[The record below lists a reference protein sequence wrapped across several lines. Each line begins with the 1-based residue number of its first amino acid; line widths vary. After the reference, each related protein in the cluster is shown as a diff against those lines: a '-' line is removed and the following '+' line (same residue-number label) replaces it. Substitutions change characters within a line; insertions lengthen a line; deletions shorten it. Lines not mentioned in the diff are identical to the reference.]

1 MPQTRSVITFSKREG
16 GMPMPHL
23 LDIQTAA
30 FETLLVPDDV
40 HGARQDVSL
49 ERVFR
54 DLFPITDVN
63 EKYKLEFL
71 GYALGEAK
79 YAVEECIER
88 DMTYAAPL
96 KAKLR
101 LDVYEEVEGQ
111 KRLKNAIEKEVYLG
125 ELPIMTP
132 LGTFVINGAERVVV
146 SQLHRS
152 PGVVFEEDTHPNGQ
166 RLFSARII
174 PFRGSWVEFTID
186 IHDVI
191 YVHIDKK
198 KKFPATAL
206 LRAFGHGNNAD
217 ILKLFFAT
225 KELNITGKL
234 EGRQEKREVIG
245 ALVAEDVPNPEDPR
259 GEPLAAVGDELTQER
274 LNEMR
279 HKGVK
284 TVTVFAGYTTLDVR
298 EEEQPTTTR
307 DRHNHVLAFDVAEPE
322 TGEVLAEAGDE
333 LTETLRK
340 KLIKAGVHKI
350 EVLLPHGRVGVAADQ
365 EHPGQGPDPQRGRGP
380 GADLR
385 PAPAGRRAQPG
396 DRAAAAP
403 EAVLQPQA
411 LRPGPGGP
419 LQDQPAAQAQDR
431 SEPHGPDRGR
441 LHRDH
446 PLPDR
451 PARRARVHRR
461 HRPSGQPPDPDRWAS

>member
-1 MPQTRSVITFSKREG
+1 MPKTRPHISFSKRER

-23 LDIQTAA
+23 LDIQTRA
-30 FETLLVPDDV
+30 FESLLVPDDV
-40 HGARQDVSL
+40 GGARQDVSL

-54 DLFPITDVN
+54 DLFPISDVN
-63 EKYKLEFL
+63 GKYTLDFVR
-71 GYALGEAK
+71 YALGEPK
-79 YAVEECIER
+79 YSVEECIER

-96 KAKLR
+96 KATLQ
-101 LDVYEEVEGQ
+101 LVVYEDVEGE
-111 KRLKNAIEKEVYLG
+111 KRPKNIIEKEVYLG

-166 RLFSARII
+166 RLYSARII

-206 LRAFGHGNNAD
+206 LRAFGYGNNAD
-217 ILKLFFAT
+217 ILRLFFAT

-245 ALVAEDVPNPEDPR
+245 ALVAEDVPNPEDLR
-259 GEPLAAVGDELTQER
+259 GEPLATVGDELTQER

-284 TVTVFAGYTTLDVR
+284 SVTVFAGYSTLDVR
-298 EEEQPTTTR
+298 EEEQPTSTR
-307 DRHNHVLAFDVAEPE
+307 DRQNHVLAFDAADPE
-322 TGEVLAEAGDE
+322 TGEVVAEGGAE
-333 LTETLRK
+333 LTDSLRK
-340 KLIKAGVHKI
+340 KLIKAGV
-350 EVLLPHGRVGVAADQ
+350 
-365 EHPGQGPDPQRGRGP
+365 
-380 GADLR
+380 
-385 PAPAGRRAQPG
+385 
-396 DRAAAAP
+396 
-403 EAVLQPQA
+403 
-411 LRPGPGGP
+411 
-419 LQDQPAAQAQDR
+419 
-431 SEPHGPDRGR
+431 
-441 LHRDH
+441 
-446 PLPDR
+446 
-451 PARRARVHRR
+451 
-461 HRPSGQPPDPDRWAS
+461 

>member
-1 MPQTRSVITFSKREG
+1 
-16 GMPMPHL
+16 
-23 LDIQTAA
+23 
-30 FETLLVPDDV
+30 
-40 HGARQDVSL
+40 
-49 ERVFR
+49 
-54 DLFPITDVN
+54 
-63 EKYKLEFL
+63 
-71 GYALGEAK
+71 
-79 YAVEECIER
+79 
-88 DMTYAAPL
+88 MTYAAPL

-245 ALVAEDVPNPEDPR
+245 SLLAVDVPNPED
-259 GEPLAAVGDELTQER
+259 AA
-274 LNEMR
+274 
-279 HKGVK
+279 
-284 TVTVFAGYTTLDVR
+284 
-298 EEEQPTTTR
+298 
-307 DRHNHVLAFDVAEPE
+307 
-322 TGEVLAEAGDE
+322 
-333 LTETLRK
+333 
-340 KLIKAGVHKI
+340 
-350 EVLLPHGRVGVAADQ
+350 GRAA
-365 EHPGQGPDPQRGRGP
+365 GRG
-380 GADLR
+380 
-385 PAPAGRRAQPG
+385 GRRAHPG
-396 DRAAAAP
+396 
-403 EAVLQPQA
+403 
-411 LRPGPGGP
+411 
-419 LQDQPAAQAQDR
+419 AAQRDAAQGREDGDGVR
-431 SEPHGPDRGR
+431 R
-441 LHRDH
+441 LHH
-446 PLPDR
+446 
-451 PARRARVHRR
+451 ARRARGGAADHHPRPARTTCWRSTRPTRR
-461 HRPSGQPPDPDRWAS
+461 PARSLAEGGRRADRRAPEEADQGGRAQDRGAAARRPLASRR

>member
-40 HGARQDVSL
+40 HGARAGRQPRARLPGPVPDHGR
-49 ERVFR
+49 EREVQAR
-54 DLFPITDVN
+54 VP
-63 EKYKLEFL
+63 

-206 LRAFGHGNNAD
+206 LRAFGYGNNAD

-245 ALVAEDVPNPEDPR
+245 ALVAEDVSEPGGSRGRAAGHGGRRAHPGAAQRDAAQGRQDGDGVRRLHHARRARGGAADDHPR
-259 GEPLAAVGDELTQER
+259 PA
-274 LNEMR
+274 
-279 HKGVK
+279 
-284 TVTVFAGYTTLDVR
+284 
-298 EEEQPTTTR
+298 QPR
-307 DRHNHVLAFDVAEPE
+307 
-322 TGEVLAEAGDE
+322 
-333 LTETLRK
+333 
-340 KLIKAGVHKI
+340 AGVRR
-350 EVLLPHGRVGVAADQ
+350 GRPGDRRGAGLGGRRADRDAPQEADQGGGPQDRGAAASRPLGVAADQ
-365 EHPGQGPDPQRGRGP
+365 EHAGEGPDPQRGRGP

-385 PAPAGRRAQPG
+385 PAPAGRRAQPR

-411 LRPGPGGP
+411 LRPRAGGP

-461 HRPSGQPPDPDRWAS
+461 HRPPR